1 MTKKKYFY
9 RELKFIP
16 WHNYP
21 KGGSSDSHVNF
32 PEDAVF
38 YHDTGLDCYF
48 AFYRQSRFDNEGA
61 SFSSFELA
69 YERLV
74 RNCAKKGVKCPE
86 PENFV
91 LYENASKKVRVSM
104 QWA

>member
-9 RELKFIP
+9 RDNHYVSWFR
-16 WHNYP
+16 YP
-21 KGGSSDSHVNF
+21 KGGYSDSHVDF
-32 PEDAVF
+32 PADAVF

-48 AFYRQSRFDNEGA
+48 AFYRQNRREMQGA

-74 RNCAKKGVKCPE
+74 KNCRKEGITCPE

-91 LYENASKKVRVSM
+91 LYENASRKLRSSL